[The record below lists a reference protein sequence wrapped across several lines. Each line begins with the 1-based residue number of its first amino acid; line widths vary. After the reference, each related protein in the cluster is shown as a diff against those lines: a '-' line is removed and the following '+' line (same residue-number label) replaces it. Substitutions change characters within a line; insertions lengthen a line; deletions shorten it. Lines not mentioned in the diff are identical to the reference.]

1 MRGQQL
7 VKLFR
12 AIELFSK
19 PVGTTIKELMETFK
33 IDRSSANRL
42 IKTMENLGFPLYDEK
57 PFMEKEKRW
66 RFNETYLNR
75 LPNINIPDLK
85 IELPEIIALYLIK
98 GEARLYRRTEIEKK
112 VNTVFAKLGAFVP
125 EELVQKLDRIKTLFV
140 SSDNFAKDY
149 SGKEDVIDSLTDAM
163 LQQKTCYVKYHS
175 FTQDRISNFVIDPLY
190 FFESQGGLYVFVRA
204 SSFDEIRILAVE
216 RIQELTITD
225 NHFEYP
231 DDFDPD
237 EKLNEAFDM
246 VYDDPIEAKI
256 WISSDQARYVKE
268 RRMAKNQKV
277 INQEDG
283 SIILEIKTSGRWD
296 LKRWVLSFGVNAE
309 VIEPLELRK
318 EIAGEME
325 TLNSRYSSA

>member
-19 PVGTTIKELMETFK
+19 PTGATIKELMEKFG

-42 IKTMENLGFPLYDEK
+42 IRTMENLGFPLYDEK
-57 PFMEKEKRW
+57 LFMEKEKRW
-66 RFNETYLNR
+66 RFDETYLKR

-98 GEARLYRRTEIEKK
+98 GEARLFRGTEIEKK
-112 VNTVFAKLGAFVP
+112 INTVFAKLGAFVP
-125 EELVQKLDRIKTLFV
+125 EELSQKLDRIKTLFV
-140 SSDNFAKDY
+140 LSEKFAKDY
-149 SGKEDVIDSLTDAM
+149 SGKEDIIDSLTDAM
-163 LQQKTCYVKYHS
+163 LQQKTSYVKYHS
-175 FTQDRISNFVIDPLY
+175 FTQDRISNFAIDPLY

-204 SSFDEIRILAVE
+204 TSFDEIRILAVE

-237 EKLNEAFDM
+237 KKLNEAFDM
-246 VYDDPIEAKI
+246 VYDDPIEARI
-256 WISSDQARYVKE
+256 WISSEQAKYVKE
-268 RRMAKNQKV
+268 RRLVKNQK
-277 INQEDG
+277 ITDQDDG
-283 SIILEIKTSGRWD
+283 SIILEIKTSGWWD
-296 LKRWVLSFGVNAE
+296 LKKWVLSFGVDAE
-309 VIEPLELRK
+309 VLEPVELR
-318 EIAGEME
+318 EQIAGEIK
-325 TLNSRYSSA
+325 TLNSMYSA